1 MMKHNFNA
9 GPSILPQQAIDATV
23 EALREFNNSGL
34 SIAEIS
40 HRSAGWDEAMDEC
53 RDLWKELLSIPEGYE
68 VLFLHGGA
76 SMQFL
81 MAPYNLLQ
89 TKAAYLD
96 TGVWATKAIEAARY
110 YGEVQVIASG
120 KDSNYSAIP
129 KYAIPADV
137 DYFHFTSNNTIFGTE
152 ILTDPDSPVN
162 MVSDMSSDIL
172 SRPVDVSKYAMIYG
186 GAQKNA
192 GTAGL
197 AFVIIKK
204 DILGKV
210 SRDIP
215 KFFDYRTHIKDKS
228 MYNTPPVI
236 PIFMMK
242 ETLKWLKGI
251 GGIAE
256 IERRN
261 KAKADCLYK
270 EIDRNPVF
278 KGTAAI
284 ESRSRMNVCFVLDE
298 KYAGKEND
306 FMELTKKYG
315 ITGIKG
321 HRSVGGFRAS
331 LYNALPLTSV
341 EVLVDCMKEFEK
353 LTAR

>member
-9 GPSILPQQAIDATV
+9 GPSILPQQAIDATID
-23 EALREFNNSGL
+23 ALRDFNNSGL

-53 RDLWKELLSIPEGYE
+53 SVLWKDLLSIPDGYE

-76 SMQFL
+76 SQQFL

-89 TKAAYLD
+89 TRAAYLD

-120 KDSNYSAIP
+120 KDSNYSVIP
-129 KYAIPADV
+129 EYAIPADV

-152 ILTDPDSPVN
+152 ILADPDSPVN

-172 SRPVDVSKYAMIYG
+172 SRPVNVSRYAMIYG

-251 GGIAE
+251 GGVAE
-256 IERRN
+256 INRRN
-261 KAKADCLYK
+261 QAKADCLYG

-278 KGTAAI
+278 RGTAAVKN
-284 ESRSRMNVCFVLDE
+284 RSRMNVCFVLDE

-353 LTAR
+353 MV

>member
-1 MMKHNFNA
+1 
-9 GPSILPQQAIDATV
+9 
-23 EALREFNNSGL
+23 
-34 SIAEIS
+34 
-40 HRSAGWDEAMDEC
+40 MDEC
-53 RDLWKELLSIPEGYE
+53 RALWKELLSIPDGYE

-76 SMQFL
+76 SQQFL
-81 MAPYNLLQ
+81 MTPYNLLQ

-96 TGVWATKAIEAARY
+96 TGVWAKKAIEAARFF
-110 YGEVQVIASG
+110 GEVQVVASG
-120 KDSNYSAIP
+120 KESNYSVIP
-129 KYAIPADV
+129 DYEIPTDA

-152 ILTDPDSPVN
+152 IHADPVSPVN
-162 MVSDMSSDIL
+162 LISDMSSDIL

-197 AFVIIKK
+197 AFVIVKK
-204 DILGKV
+204 DVLGKV

-215 KFFDYRTHIKDKS
+215 AFFDYRTHIKEKS

-236 PIFMMK
+236 PVFMMK
-242 ETLKWLKGI
+242 ETLKWLKSI
-251 GGIAE
+251 GGVAE
-256 IERRN
+256 IQKRN
-261 KAKADCLYK
+261 KAKADCLYN

-278 KGTAAI
+278 KGTTAV
-284 ESRSRMNVCFVLDE
+284 ENRSVMNVCFVLTE

-306 FMELTKKYG
+306 FMELSKKYG
-315 ITGIKG
+315 IVGIKG

-331 LYNALPLTSV
+331 LYNALPIESV

-353 LTAR
+353 NIG

>member
-1 MMKHNFNA
+1 MKHNFNA
-9 GPSILPQQAIDATV
+9 GPSILPQQAIDATI
-23 EALREFNNSGL
+23 EALRNFNNSGL

-40 HRSAGWDEAMDEC
+40 HRSTGWDEAMDEC
-53 RDLWKELLSIPEGYE
+53 RFLWKDLLLIPDGYE
-68 VLFLHGGA
+68 TLFLHGGA
-76 SMQFL
+76 SQQFL
-81 MAPYNLLQ
+81 MLPYNLLQ
-89 TKAAYLD
+89 TKSAYLD
-96 TGVWATKAIEAARY
+96 TGVWATKAIEAAKY
-110 YGEVQVIASG
+110 FGEVRIIASG
-120 KDSNYSAIP
+120 KDSNYSVIP
-129 KYAIPADV
+129 KYEIPTDV

-152 ILTDPDSPVN
+152 IRTDPDSPVN

-172 SRPVDVSKYAMIYG
+172 SRRVDVSKYAVIYG

-197 AFVIIKK
+197 AFVIIRQ
-204 DILGKV
+204 DVLGKV

-215 KFFDYRTHIKDKS
+215 AFFDYRIHIKNKS

-242 ETLKWLKGI
+242 ETLKWLKSI
-251 GGIAE
+251 GGVAE

-261 KAKADCLYK
+261 KAKADCLYN
-270 EIDRNPVF
+270 EIDRNTVF

-284 ESRSRMNVCFVLDE
+284 DSRSRMNVCFVLND

-306 FMELTKKYG
+306 FLELSKKYG
-315 ITGIKG
+315 IVGIKG

-331 LYNALPLTSV
+331 LYNALPLESV
-341 EVLVDCMKEFEK
+341 ETLVECMKEFEK
-353 LTAR
+353 IIG

>member
-9 GPSILPQQAIDATV
+9 GPSILPQQAIDATI
-23 EALREFNNSGL
+23 EALRDFNNSGL

-53 RDLWKELLSIPEGYE
+53 GVLWKELLTIPDGYE
-68 VLFLHGGA
+68 TLFLHGGA
-76 SMQFL
+76 SQQFL
-81 MAPYNLLQ
+81 MTPYNLLQ

-110 YGEVQVIASG
+110 YGEVQVVASG
-120 KDSNYSAIP
+120 KDSNYSVIP
-129 KYAIPADV
+129 KYVIPADV

-152 ILTDPDSPVN
+152 ILIDPDSPVN

-215 KFFDYRTHIKDKS
+215 NFFDYRTHIKNKS

-261 KAKADCLYK
+261 KAKAECLYN

-278 KGTAAI
+278 RGTAAV
-284 ESRSRMNVCFVLDE
+284 ENRSRMNVCFVLDE

-331 LYNALPLTSV
+331 LYNALPLSSV

-353 LTAR
+353 KI

>member
-1 MMKHNFNA
+1 MKHNFNA
-9 GPSILPQQAIDATV
+9 GPSILPKQAIDATV
-23 EALREFNNSGL
+23 EALKDFNNSGL

-53 RDLWKELLSIPEGYE
+53 RTLWKELLSIPDGYE

-76 SMQFL
+76 SQQFL
-81 MAPYNLLQ
+81 MLPYNLLQ

-96 TGVWATKAIEAARY
+96 TGVWATKAIEAAKY
-110 YGEVQVIASG
+110 FGEVQVVASG
-120 KDSNYSAIP
+120 KDSNYSVIP
-129 KYAIPADV
+129 KYEIPADA

-152 ILTDPDSPVN
+152 IRTDPDSPVN

-172 SRPVDVSKYAMIYG
+172 SRPIDVSKYAMIYG

-197 AFVIIKK
+197 AFVIIRQ
-204 DILGKV
+204 DVLGKV
-210 SRDIP
+210 SRSIP
-215 KFFDYRTHIKDKS
+215 AFFDYRVHIKNKS

-242 ETLKWLKGI
+242 ETLKWLKSI
-251 GGIAE
+251 GGVAE
-256 IERRN
+256 IEKRN
-261 KAKADCLYK
+261 RAKADCLYN

-278 KGTAAI
+278 RGTTAV
-284 ESRSRMNVCFVLDE
+284 ENRSIMNVCFVLNE
-298 KYAGKEND
+298 KYAGKDGD
-306 FMELTKKYG
+306 FMELSKKYG

-331 LYNALPLTSV
+331 LYNALPLESV
-341 EVLVDCMKEFEK
+341 ETLVGCMKEFEK
-353 LTAR
+353 IIA

>member
-1 MMKHNFNA
+1 MKHNFNA
-9 GPSILPQQAIDATV
+9 GPSILPRQAIDATV
-23 EALREFNNSGL
+23 EALKEFNGSGL

-40 HRSAGWDEAMDEC
+40 HRSAGWDDAMDEG
-53 RDLWKELLSIPEGYE
+53 RALWKELLSIPDEYE

-76 SMQFL
+76 SQQFL
-81 MAPYNLLQ
+81 MLPYNLLQ

-110 YGEVQVIASG
+110 FGEVRVVASG
-120 KDSNYSAIP
+120 KDSNYSVIP
-129 KYAIPADV
+129 KYEIPADV

-152 ILTDPDSPVN
+152 IHTDPDSPVN
-162 MVSDMSSDIL
+162 LISDMSSDIL
-172 SRPVDVSKYAMIYG
+172 SRPVDVSKYAVIYG

-197 AFVIIKK
+197 AFVIIRK
-204 DILGKV
+204 DVLGRV

-215 KFFDYRTHIKDKS
+215 AFFDYRTHIKNKS

-242 ETLKWLKGI
+242 ETLKWLKSI
-251 GGIAE
+251 GGVAE
-256 IERRN
+256 ISRRN
-261 KAKADCLYK
+261 KAKADCLYN
-270 EIDRNPVF
+270 EIDRNSVF
-278 KGTAAI
+278 KGTTAT
-284 ESRSRMNVCFVLDE
+284 ENRSIMNVCFVLNE

-306 FMELTKKYG
+306 FMELSKKYG
-315 ITGIKG
+315 IAGIKG

-331 LYNALPLTSV
+331 LYNALPLESV
-341 EVLVDCMKEFEK
+341 EVLVDCMKEFERI
-353 LTAR
+353 TG

>member
-1 MMKHNFNA
+1 MKHNFNA
-9 GPSILPQQAIDATV
+9 GPSILPEQAIDATI
-23 EALREFNNSGL
+23 EALKDFSNTGL

-53 RDLWKELLSIPEGYE
+53 RSLWKELLVIPDGYE

-89 TKAAYLD
+89 TKAAYLN
-96 TGVWATKAIEAARY
+96 TGVWASKAIEAARY
-110 YGEVQVIASG
+110 YGEVQAVASG
-120 KDSNYSAIP
+120 KESNYSV
-129 KYAIPADV
+129 IPAYKIPTDV

-152 ILTDPDSPVN
+152 IHTDPDSPVN
-162 MVSDMSSDIL
+162 MLADMSSDIL
-172 SRPVDVSKYAMIYG
+172 SRPVDVAKYAMIYG

-197 AFVIIKK
+197 AFVIIKT

-242 ETLKWLKGI
+242 ETLKWLKSI
-251 GGIAE
+251 GGVSE

-261 KAKADCLYK
+261 RAKADCLYN

-278 KGTAAI
+278 KGTAAVKD
-284 ESRSRMNVCFVLDE
+284 RSRMNVCFVLDD
-298 KYAGKEND
+298 KYSGKEND
-306 FMELTKKYG
+306 FMELSKKYG

-341 EVLVDCMKEFEK
+341 EALVDCMKEFEK
-353 LTAR
+353 KI

>member
-1 MMKHNFNA
+1 MKHNFNA
-9 GPSILPQQAIDATV
+9 GPSILPKQAIDATI
-23 EALREFNNSGL
+23 EALRDFNGSGL

-53 RDLWKELLSIPEGYE
+53 RALWKELLAIPCGYE

-76 SMQFL
+76 SQQFL
-81 MAPYNLLQ
+81 MLPYNLLQ

-110 YGEVQVIASG
+110 FGEVQVIASG
-120 KDSNYSAIP
+120 KDSNYSVIP
-129 KYAIPADV
+129 KYEIPTDV

-152 ILTDPDSPVN
+152 IRTDMDSPVN
-162 MVSDMSSDIL
+162 MISDMSSDIL

-197 AFVIIKK
+197 AFVIIRQ

-210 SRDIP
+210 SRNIP
-215 KFFDYRTHIKDKS
+215 PFFDYKVHIKNKS

-242 ETLKWLKGI
+242 ETLKWLKSI
-251 GGIAE
+251 GGMTE
-256 IERRN
+256 IEKRN
-261 KAKADCLYK
+261 KAKADCLYH

-278 KGTAAI
+278 KGTTAV
-284 ESRSRMNVCFVLDE
+284 ENRSVMNVCFVLDE
-298 KYAGKEND
+298 KYAGKESG
-306 FMELTKKYG
+306 FIELSKKYG
-315 ITGIKG
+315 IIGIKG

-331 LYNALPLTSV
+331 LYNALPLESV
-341 EVLVDCMKEFEK
+341 EALVDCMKEFEK
-353 LTAR
+353 IIG

>member
-9 GPSILPQQAIDATV
+9 GPSILPQQAIDATI
-23 EALREFNNSGL
+23 EALKDFNNTGL

-53 RDLWKELLSIPEGYE
+53 NFLWKELLEIPDGYE
-68 VLFLHGGA
+68 VLLLHGGA
-76 SMQFL
+76 SQQFL
-81 MAPYNLLQ
+81 MLPYNLLQ

-96 TGVWATKAIEAARY
+96 TGVWAKKAIEAARY
-110 YGEVQVIASG
+110 FGEVQVIASG
-120 KDSNYSAIP
+120 KESNYSVVP
-129 KYAIPADV
+129 KYTIPSDV

-152 ILTDPDSPVN
+152 IRTDPDSPVN
-162 MVSDMSSDIL
+162 MVADMSSDIL

-197 AFVIIKK
+197 AFVIIRE
-204 DILGKV
+204 DVLGKV

-215 KFFDYRTHIKDKS
+215 AFFDYKIHIKNKS

-242 ETLKWLKGI
+242 ETLKWLKSI
-251 GGIAE
+251 GGVTEIAK
-256 IERRN
+256 RN
-261 KAKADCLYK
+261 KTKADCLYS

-278 KGTAAI
+278 KGTAAV
-284 ESRSRMNVCFVLDE
+284 ENRSIMNVCFVLDE

-306 FMELTKKYG
+306 FMELSKKYG
-315 ITGIKG
+315 LVGIKG

-331 LYNALPLTSV
+331 LYNALSLQSV
-341 EVLVDCMKEFEK
+341 EALVDCMKEFEK
-353 LTAR
+353 IIG

>member
-1 MMKHNFNA
+1 MKHNFNA
-9 GPSILPQQAIDATV
+9 GPSILPQQAIKATI
-23 EALREFNNSGL
+23 EALKDFNNTGL

-53 RDLWKELLSIPEGYE
+53 CALWKELLLIPDGYE
-68 VLFLHGGA
+68 VLLLQGGA
-76 SMQFL
+76 SQQFIML
-81 MAPYNLLQ
+81 PYNLLQ

-96 TGVWATKAIEAARY
+96 TGVWATKAIEAARHF
-110 YGEVQVIASG
+110 GEVRVIASG
-120 KDSNYSAIP
+120 KDTNYSVVP
-129 KYAIPADV
+129 KYEIPADV

-152 ILTDPDSPVN
+152 IHTDPSSSVN
-162 MVSDMSSDIL
+162 MIADMSSDIL

-192 GTAGL
+192 GTAGVT
-197 AFVIIKK
+197 FVIIKK

-210 SRDIP
+210 SRTIP
-215 KFFDYRTHIKDKS
+215 PFFDYKVHIKNKS

-242 ETLKWLKGI
+242 ETLKWLKSI
-251 GGIAE
+251 GGLAE

-261 KAKADCLYK
+261 KAKANCLYN

-278 KGTAAI
+278 KGTTAV
-284 ESRSRMNVCFVLDE
+284 ENRSRMNVCFVLDE
-298 KYAGKEND
+298 KYAGKEGD
-306 FMELTKKYG
+306 FMDLSKKYG
-315 ITGIKG
+315 IVGIKG

-331 LYNALPLTSV
+331 LYNALPLESV
-341 EVLVDCMKEFEK
+341 ETLVSCMQEFE
-353 LTAR
+353 RIIG